1 LIVFISPFFRRP
13 DAIKILNES
22 FKLQVLTQAEAF
34 LVNPNQI
41 VFRNGLFEYKK
52 INYFIDELVID
63 DRRIIIK
70 MTAPSEIIDQFFTS
84 LKDVLSKIDIRQNRA
99 DLAPLLTTY
108 ETTCICKLD
117 IDLSK
122 YFSNSL
128 FNEEISSSILSQID
142 SHGSKLVMNP
152 YTLRFRLEYLD
163 IPPKLRRNKIAL
175 SDKFLT
181 IEYRERTDPSDQIFF
196 TSSPSQTKAHFAILE
211 SLEKA
216 FNSAKQV
223 QK

>member
-1 LIVFISPFFRRP
+1 MESISNLQSNSVMIFPIDSIHLPIFRRP

-128 FNEEISSSILSQID
+128 FNEGVPRKSI
-142 SHGSKLVMNP
+142 
-152 YTLRFRLEYLD
+152 
-163 IPPKLRRNKIAL
+163 
-175 SDKFLT
+175 
-181 IEYRERTDPSDQIFF
+181 
-196 TSSPSQTKAHFAILE
+196 
-211 SLEKA
+211 
-216 FNSAKQV
+216 
-223 QK
+223 